1 MTASVGDFTQD
12 KPQVKTVKDAL
23 SFCRQSFVSAF
34 AFSAVINVLM
44 LVPPMYMI
52 QMFDRVLSSGSIS
65 TLGFLTA
72 IMAYLIAIMGLL
84 EWVRSQMLVRISGR
98 FDSLLS
104 DRLFSVSMQQAL
116 YSGGRNSQ
124 GQPLQDLLGLR
135 QILTGTGLFAFFDA
149 PWLPIYILVMFV
161 IHPLYGIVA
170 VFATC
175 VLVVIAIWNEKTT
188 GPLLALANQEQMAAT
203 AKSTKRFRNAEV
215 IHAMGMHQ
223 VFRDQFSED
232 HERVLSNQS
241 LASEKAGFF
250 VALSKT
256 IAIFQQSAILGTG
269 AYLAVNQ
276 EVTPGLMI
284 AGSILLGRALAPVSQ
299 IIAVWKQF
307 VAARGQYGRLSEIL
321 EATPLEGKPMPL
333 PDPTG
338 TVVFEQVAVA
348 PPGARAPVTQIGS
361 LQLQPGITAVIG
373 PSAAGKSTLVR
384 ALLGIWPLAKGVV
397 RLDGADLHRWDR
409 EHVGRFIGYLPQDIE
424 LFEGSVAENIS
435 RFGGVDS
442 EAVIE
447 AAKLAG
453 VHDMILGLPQGYD
466 TDLTNYQ
473 LSAGQR
479 QRVALAR
486 AVYGSPCLVVLD
498 EPNSNLD
505 EVGEASLASALT
517 QLKASNTTVLIVSHR
532 KSVLEVVDHLL
543 VMADGKVKMM
553 GPRDQVL
560 AKLSPKAANVT
571 PMPAASTKQQ
581 GGSDV

>member
-1 MTASVGDFTQD
+1 MEIPGGDPSRD
-12 KPQVKTVKDAL
+12 KMQVKTIADAL
-23 SFCRQSFVSAF
+23 KVCRQSLVAAF
-34 AFSAVINVLM
+34 AFSAVINLLM

-72 IMAYLIAIMGLL
+72 IMAYLIGIMGVL
-84 EWVRSQMLVRISGR
+84 EWVRSQILIKVSSRFDKLLSGR
-98 FDSLLS
+98 LY
-104 DRLFSVSMQQAL
+104 SVSMEQAL
-116 YSGGRNSQ
+116 YTGGRNAQ

-135 QILTGTGLFAFFDA
+135 QFLTGTGLFAFFDA
-149 PWLPIYILVMFV
+149 PWLPIYIAVMFI
-161 IHPLYGIVA
+161 IHPVYGLVA
-170 VFATC
+170 VFASC
-175 VLVVIAIWNEKTT
+175 LLVIIAVWNEKTT
-188 GPLLALANQEQMAAT
+188 GPLLALANKDQIAAT
-203 AKSTKRFRNAEV
+203 AKATKRLRNAEV

-223 VFRDQFSED
+223 AFRNQFIDQHND
-232 HERVLSNQS
+232 VLLNQS
-241 LASEKAGFF
+241 AASEKAGFF

-256 IAIFQQSAILGTG
+256 LRIFQQSLILGTG

-284 AGSILLGRALAPVSQ
+284 AGSVLLGRALQPVDQ
-299 IIAVWKQF
+299 IIGVWKQF
-307 VAARGQYGRLSEIL
+307 AAARLQYSRLSEIL
-321 EATPLEGKPMPL
+321 EEAPLGENPMAL
-333 PDPTG
+333 PDPAGKVT
-338 TVVFEQVAVA
+338 FEQVVVV

-361 LQLQPGITAVIG
+361 LELKSGITAVIG

-442 EAVIE
+442 EAVID
-447 AAKLAG
+447 AAKVAG
-453 VHDMILGLPQGYD
+453 VHDMILSLPQGYD
-466 TDLTNYQ
+466 TDLTTYQ

-486 AVYGSPCLVVLD
+486 AVYGSPCLIVLD

-505 EVGEASLASALT
+505 EVGEASLATALVR
-517 QLKASNTTVLIVSHR
+517 LKESGANVLIVSHR
-532 KSVLEVVDHLL
+532 KSILEVVDHIMVL
-543 VMADGKVKMM
+543 AEGKVKMM
-553 GPRDQVL
+553 GPRDNVL

-571 PMPAASTKQQ
+571 MMPASTNNKQ
-581 GGSDV
+581 

>member
-1 MTASVGDFTQD
+1 MESSTDGLNVNNPT
-12 KPQVKTVKDAL
+12 VKTVKDAL
-23 SFCRQSFVSAF
+23 AVCRKSFVSAF
-34 AFSAVINVLM
+34 LFSAIINVLM

-98 FDSLLS
+98 FDNLLS
-104 DRLFSVSMQQAL
+104 GRLYSVSMQQAL
-116 YSGGRNSQ
+116 MTGGRNSQ

-135 QILTGTGLFAFFDA
+135 QFLTGTGLFAFFDA
-149 PWLPIYILVMFV
+149 PWLPIYILVMFI
-161 IHPLYGIVA
+161 IHPLYGVVA
-170 VFATC
+170 IFATC

-188 GPLLALANQEQMAAT
+188 GPLLAQANQEQMATT

-223 VFRDQFSED
+223 VFRDQFHDD
-232 HERVLSNQS
+232 HNRVLGHQS
-241 LASEKAGFF
+241 IASEKAGFF

-256 IAIFQQSAILGTG
+256 LRIFQQSMILGTG

-284 AGSILLGRALAPVSQ
+284 AGSILLGRALAPVDQ
-299 IIAVWKQF
+299 IIGVWKQF
-307 VAARGQYGRLSEIL
+307 VAARSQYGRLSEIL
-321 EATPLEGKPMPL
+321 ETTPLDGQPMAL
-333 PDPTG
+333 PDPVG
-338 TVVFEQVAVA
+338 TVVFEQVAVV
-348 PPGARAPVTQIGS
+348 PPGAKAPVTQIGS

-409 EHVGRFIGYLPQDIE
+409 EHLGQFIGYLPQDIE

-466 TDLTNYQ
+466 TDLTHYQ

-486 AVYGSPCLVVLD
+486 AVYGSPCLIVLD

-505 EVGEASLASALT
+505 EVGEASLATALT
-517 QLKASNTTVLIVSHR
+517 QLKEAGKTVLIVSHR
-532 KSVLEVVDHLL
+532 KSVLQVVDHIM
-543 VMADGKVKMM
+543 VMAEGKVKMM

-560 AKLSPKAANVT
+560 AKLNPKAANVT
-571 PMPAASTKQQ
+571 PMPASNAKQQ